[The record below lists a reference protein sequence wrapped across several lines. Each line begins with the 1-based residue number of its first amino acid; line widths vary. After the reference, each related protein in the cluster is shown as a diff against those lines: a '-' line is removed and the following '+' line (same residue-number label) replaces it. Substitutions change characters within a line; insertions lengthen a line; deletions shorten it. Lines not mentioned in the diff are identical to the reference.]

1 MKVVIIFP
9 KVSIYSL
16 HVLQTM
22 ANAINDPPSGK
33 VIVEYSEIT
42 GLFFLGG
49 GVILD
54 LNPGLHV
61 CLLALYYLSHSAIP
75 FFCGYF

>member
-1 MKVVIIFP
+1 MNVVIIFP

-49 GVILD
+49 G
-54 LNPGLHV
+54 
-61 CLLALYYLSHSAIP
+61 
-75 FFCGYF
+75 